1 MEKIWYEKLA
11 QNGYRLTSPL
21 KTVVEVIDN
30 TTRSLTPIEIFEIA
44 KTKNPKIGLVSVYRS
59 LEKLEAVHLVQRV
72 HQPSGCQSFVTAS
85 EKHEHL
91 LLCSVCGEVKI
102 FAGDDIRALIDKISS
117 QTGYQITEH
126 WLQLFGKCPKCQN

>member
-1 MEKIWYEKLA
+1 MDKIWFEKLT

-21 KTVVEVIDN
+21 KTVIEVIQY

-44 KTKNPKIGLVSVYRS
+44 KATNPKIGLVSVYRS

-72 HQPSGCQSFVTAS
+72 HQPSGCQSFVPAS
-85 EKHEHL
+85 DNHEHL
-91 LLCSVCGEVKI
+91 LLCSVCGEVKT
-102 FAGDDIRALIDKISS
+102 FAGDDIRGLIKQIST
-117 QTGYQITEH
+117 QTGYEITDH